1 MSARDELRIAPRSHF
16 ASGVASEPCRMS
28 FRLPLLDWLS
38 QYRADWLRP
47 DVLAGLTTAA
57 VVIPKAMAYATVA
70 GLPIEIGIYTA
81 IVPALVYAVLG
92 TARVLSVTTTT
103 TIAILVGAEL
113 AIVVPDGDPARLLQA
128 LATLALMV
136 GAILMLASVL
146 RLGFFADFV
155 SHPVQVGFKAGIGFV
170 IVADQV
176 PKLLGIKIHKEG
188 FFRDVWSIL
197 AAIPKAVLITVV
209 IGLGTIAVLALIEKF
224 RPKWPAPL
232 IVLGAAIAA
241 TAIWALQSRGVSVVG
256 AVPSGLP
263 SFRLPDL
270 SLAQAMWPA
279 ALGIAL
285 MSFTE
290 TIAVG
295 RAFARNDDP
304 PGASERRAAGHR
316 CRQCRGWFPG
326 RHARGW
332 RRLADRGESH
342 DRCAHAGVLRG
353 ECAGRGAGGI
363 VPVALH
369 CADAA
374 RRAGRRGHRLFAG
387 THQARRVPRH
397 AARAAHGIHLG
408 RGRHAG
414 RDGARHAQG
423 HPGRDHR
430 FAGGARVPG
439 RQSKGVRARAR
450 TRDHQVPAALAGL
463 SRRRVRAWPAAHE
476 AGRKAVLPQCRAR
489 RSKNCASLMNEYR
502 PRVLVLDL
510 RAVFDLEYSALK
522 TITEAVERARSQGA
536 EIWLGALQPEVLA
549 VIKRSPLGETLGPD
563 RMFTSIDTAVKKYRE
578 KFGETHA

>member
-1 MSARDELRIAPRSHF
+1 MNL
-16 ASGVASEPCRMS
+16 
-28 FRLPLLDWLS
+28 RLPLLDWLS
-38 QYRADWLRP
+38 QYRVDWLRP

-197 AAIPKAVLITVV
+197 AAIPKAALITVA

-241 TAIWALQSRGVSVVG
+241 TALWALQSRGVPVVG

-304 PGASERRAAGHR
+304 LVRPNAELLATGAANAVGGFLGAMPAGGGASQTAVNRMTG
-316 CRQCRGWFPG
+316 
-326 RHARGW
+326 ARTQVSC
-332 RRLADRGESH
+332 LAS
-342 DRCAHAGVLRG
+342 ALMAVL
-353 ECAGRGAGGI
+353 
-363 VPVALH
+363 VALFLSPFIALMPH
-369 CADAA
+369 
-374 RRAGRRGHRLFAG
+374 
-387 THQARRVPRH
+387 
-397 AARAAHGIHLG
+397 
-408 RGRHAG
+408 
-414 RDGARHAQG
+414 
-423 HPGRDHR
+423 
-430 FAGGARVPG
+430 
-439 RQSKGVRARAR
+439 
-450 TRDHQVPAALAGL
+450 AALAGVVIVYSL
-463 SRRRVRAWPAAHE
+463 GLIKPAEFRDMLRVRRTEFIWAVVAMLGVMVLGTLKGILVAIIVSLVALGYQAANPKVYVL
-476 AGRKAVLPQCRAR
+476 GREPGTSKFRP
-489 RSKNCASLMNEYR
+489 RSPDFPGDEFEPGLLLTRLEGRLFFLNAERVVEKLRVLMNEYR

-536 EIWLGALQPEVLA
+536 EIWLGALQPEVLT

-563 RMFTSIDTAVKKYRE
+563 RMFTSIDTAVRKYRE
-578 KFGETHA
+578 KFGAHPAIGETHA

>member
-1 MSARDELRIAPRSHF
+1 MSL
-16 ASGVASEPCRMS
+16 
-28 FRLPLLDWLS
+28 RLPLLDWLA
-38 QYRADWLRP
+38 QYQGDWLRP
-47 DVLAGLTTAA
+47 DVLAGMTTAA

-81 IVPALVYAVLG
+81 IVPPLVYVVLG

-103 TIAILVGAEL
+103 TIAILVGAQL
-113 AIVVPDGDPARLLQA
+113 AAVVPDGDPARLLQA

-197 AAIPKAVLITVV
+197 AAIPKAALITVA

-241 TAIWALQSRGVSVVG
+241 TALWALQSRGVPVVG

-304 PGASERRAAGHR
+304 
-316 CRQCRGWFPG
+316 
-326 RHARGW
+326 
-332 RRLADRGESH
+332 L
-342 DRCAHAGVLRG
+342 
-353 ECAGRGAGGI
+353 
-363 VPVALH
+363 
-369 CADAA
+369 
-374 RRAGRRGHRLFAG
+374 
-387 THQARRVPRH
+387 
-397 AARAAHGIHLG
+397 
-408 RGRHAG
+408 
-414 RDGARHAQG
+414 
-423 HPGRDHR
+423 
-430 FAGGARVPG
+430 
-439 RQSKGVRARAR
+439 VR
-450 TRDHQVPAALAGL
+450 P
-463 SRRRVRAWPAAHE
+463 
-476 AGRKAVLPQCRAR
+476 
-489 RSKNCASLMNEYR
+489 N
-502 PRVLVLDL
+502 
-510 RAVFDLEYSALK
+510 
-522 TITEAVERARSQGA
+522 A
-536 EIWLGALQPEVLA
+536 EL
-549 VIKRSPLGETLGPD
+549 
-563 RMFTSIDTAVKKYRE
+563 
-578 KFGETHA
+578 